1 MHPAPSPAHHHPA
14 NGTDLRLLGVE
25 IGGTK
30 LQVVAGNSRGEILE
44 RMRFAIDRIAG
55 AEGIREQLAIAL
67 PQLSSKWNAV
77 AVGVGYGGPVDW
89 RTGTIARSYHIE
101 GWSGFPLG
109 DWITEQTGLPAYIE
123 NDANTAALGEAL
135 YGAGKNANPVLW
147 MNAGSGVGGGLVV
160 NGQIYHGAP
169 PGELELG
176 HLRLTRDGSITEDF
190 ASGWTVDKMVREA
203 ALHRPNG
210 ELARSM
216 HSLGNPGGEARAL
229 APALAT
235 NDPDAKRIL
244 DAVGESLAYALSH
257 AVHLLHPEVVVFGGG
272 LALIGEPLRSRIASA
287 LPQWLMDAFHPGPDI
302 RLAQL
307 MEDAV
312 LAGSLAVATGRIKS
326 SSSATLKQ
334 TS

>member
-1 MHPAPSPAHHHPA
+1 MHSGPLPAHHHPA
-14 NGTDLRLLGVE
+14 KMADVKLLGIE

-30 LQVVAGNSRGEILE
+30 LQVVAGTSHGEILE
-44 RMRFAIDRIAG
+44 RKRFAIDRVAG
-55 AEGIREQLAIAL
+55 AEGIRRQLATAL
-67 PQLSSKWNAV
+67 PQLASKWNAV
-77 AVGVGYGGPVDW
+77 AVGVGYGGPVNW

-109 DWITEQTGLPAYIE
+109 DWITEQTGLPAYVE

-147 MNAGSGVGGGLVV
+147 MNAGSGVGGGLVI

-176 HLRLTRDGSITEDF
+176 HLRLTRDGAITEDF
-190 ASGWTVDKMVREA
+190 ASGWSVDKMVKET
-203 ALHRPNG
+203 ALRAPNG
-210 ELARSM
+210 ELARALT
-216 HSLGNPGGEARAL
+216 SLGTSGGEARAL
-229 APALAT
+229 APALAA

-244 DAVGESLAYALSH
+244 DAVGDSLAYALSH

-272 LALIGEPLRSRIASA
+272 LALIGEPLRSRISSA
-287 LPQWLMDAFHPGPDI
+287 LPQWLMDAFHPGPEI

-312 LAGSLAVATGRIKS
+312 LAGSLAVAAGRINGT
-326 SSSATLKQ
+326 AEKQ
-334 TS
+334 AF